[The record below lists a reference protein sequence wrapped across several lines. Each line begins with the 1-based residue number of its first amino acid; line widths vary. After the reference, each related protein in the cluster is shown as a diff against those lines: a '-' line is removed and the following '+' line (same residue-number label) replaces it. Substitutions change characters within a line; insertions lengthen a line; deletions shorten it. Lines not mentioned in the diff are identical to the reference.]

1 MQIVSEILKRCETCS
16 LYDGY
21 SWNGDKD
28 TLHCRMP
35 GYSASYKLY
44 EERTAASVA
53 VCNFYEP
60 KKVAAA
66 RKSAQSLLFDVEDL
80 PRGSFWERS
89 EGHEGA

>member
-53 VCNFYEP
+53 VCRFYDP
-60 KKVAAA
+60 KPVVKPEAKEIVQ
-66 RKSAQSLLFDVEDL
+66 QSLLFDVGDL
-80 PRGSFWERS
+80 PNERL
-89 EGHEGA
+89 